1 MADDARKSDEAA
13 TSSGGESLLTVLV
26 ALVANALIAL
36 AKSIVA
42 VITGSASMVAEA
54 AHSWADAGNEVFLLM
69 AERRAKQPRDAQH
82 PFGYGR
88 EAYVW
93 SMFAAFGLFG
103 AGSIVSVWHGIQAL
117 MEGGE
122 ETDYFWAYVVLGI
135 AFVLESVSFV
145 QASRQTR
152 AEARQRGLHALPYLG
167 YTSNP
172 TLRAVFAEDAAA
184 LVGILLAGSGIA
196 LHQITGNAVW
206 DAVGSILVGL
216 LLGIVAIYLINRN
229 RDFLVGETVR
239 PELWRRFHEA
249 LDGSPEVERITFLHL
264 EFVGPNRILLLAA
277 VDLVGNE
284 NEADVAQTLTAIG
297 RRLEENEFVERALI
311 TLSRPDAPTLD
322 AESRPGRTDVS
333 R

>member
-1 MADDARKSDEAA
+1 MADDERGSGEAQ
-13 TSSGGESLLTVLV
+13 SSGGESLVTVIV
-26 ALVANALIAL
+26 ALTANTLIAI
-36 AKSIVA
+36 AKSVVA
-42 VITGSASMVAEA
+42 FITGSASMVAEA
-54 AHSWADAGNEVFLLM
+54 AHSWADAGNEVFLLT
-69 AERRAKQPRDAQH
+69 AERRAKKPRDAQH

-103 AGSIVSVWHGIQAL
+103 AGSVVSVWHGVQSLTSPEQEA
-117 MEGGE
+117 
-122 ETDYFWAYVVLGI
+122 DYLWAYVVLGI
-135 AFVLESVSFV
+135 AFVLEGISFV
-145 QASRQTR
+145 QASRQTH
-152 AEARQRGLHALPYLG
+152 AEARQRGLHALMYLG

-184 LVGILLAGSGIA
+184 LIGIVLAGSGIA

-216 LLGIVAIYLINRN
+216 LLGAVAIYLIDRN

-239 PELWRRFHEA
+239 PELFRRIHQA
-249 LDGSPEVERITFLHL
+249 LDESPEVERLTFLHL

-277 VDLVGNE
+277 VDLVGDE
-284 NEADVAQTLTAIG
+284 DETHVAQTLTTIG
-297 RRLEENEFVERALI
+297 RRLEDDEFIERAMI

-322 AESRPGRTDVS
+322 PDGAPTRR
-333 R
+333 

>member
-1 MADDARKSDEAA
+1 MADDERGSGEEQ
-13 TSSGGESLLTVLV
+13 SSGGESLVTVLV
-26 ALVANALIAL
+26 ALAANTVIAI
-36 AKSIVA
+36 AKSVVA
-42 VITGSASMVAEA
+42 FITGSASMVAEA
-54 AHSWADAGNEVFLLM
+54 AHSWADAGNEVFLLT

-103 AGSIVSVWHGIQAL
+103 AGSVVSVWHGVQSLTSPEQEA
-117 MEGGE
+117 
-122 ETDYFWAYVVLGI
+122 DYLWAYVVLGI
-135 AFVLESVSFV
+135 AFVLEGVSFI
-145 QASRQTR
+145 QASRQTH
-152 AEARQRGLHALPYLG
+152 AEARQRGLHALMYLG

-184 LVGILLAGSGIA
+184 LIGIVLAGSGIA

-216 LLGIVAIYLINRN
+216 LLGAVAIYLIDRN

-239 PELWRRFHEA
+239 PELFRHIHQSLDEA
-249 LDGSPEVERITFLHL
+249 PEVERLTFLHL

-277 VDLVGNE
+277 VDLVGDE
-284 NEADVAQTLTAIG
+284 DETHVAQQLTAIG
-297 RRLEENEFVERALI
+297 RRLEQEELIERAMI

-322 AESRPGRTDVS
+322 PDGAPSRH
-333 R
+333 